1 MCFDTF
7 LFLWHNVGS
16 VSVNDMTQK
25 FLNLNADS
33 TAITNVGG
41 GNYMRQFLL
50 GLELDPEMVDCIM
63 AEYGKNVTKDKE
75 EITSLKGEILSLRE
89 TSKNAIDLQDKY
101 NELTKQIEQSDAEKK
116 AKAEDDMIMSN
127 INSVIGDKEF
137 VNDYTKNSIVN
148 ELKDALK
155 NEANVGKS
163 TKDLFEEITN
173 GQKGLFKNP
182 NQMLDMSEV
191 DESVEGVVTKEA
203 FDKMGYKQRLELKQ
217 NNPELFKKYN
227 E

>member
-1 MCFDTF
+1 
-7 LFLWHNVGS
+7 
-16 VSVNDMTQK
+16 
-25 FLNLNADS
+25 
-33 TAITNVGG
+33 
-41 GNYMRQFLL
+41 MRQFLL

-63 AEYGKNVTKDKE
+63 AEYGKNVTRDKE

-137 VNDYTKNSIVN
+137 VNDYTKNSIVS

>member
-1 MCFDTF
+1 MREF
-7 LFLWHNVGS
+7 L
-16 VSVNDMTQK
+16 
-25 FLNLNADS
+25 
-33 TAITNVGG
+33 
-41 GNYMRQFLL
+41 R

-116 AKAEDDMIMSN
+116 AKAEDDMIMNN

-191 DESVEGVVTKEA
+191 DESVESVVTKEA

>member
-1 MCFDTF
+1 
-7 LFLWHNVGS
+7 
-16 VSVNDMTQK
+16 
-25 FLNLNADS
+25 
-33 TAITNVGG
+33 
-41 GNYMRQFLL
+41 MRQFLQ

-116 AKAEDDMIMSN
+116 AKAEDDMIMNN

-217 NNPELFKKYN
+217 NNPELFRKYN